1 MPKRATPISHRGAPR
16 RAAIPSLRRIGCAS
30 ALVMLV
36 VGCSSSHPSVER
48 SSRPTASETTVRTTT
63 SSTYIPNLVVGAP
76 TSFVSTR
83 GLSYTHG
90 GVVVAVSSARTGV
103 ILERLLS
110 VPSTSYV
117 SGTAIT
123 RTGDVLVTTDHGPKF
138 INDGQDGDPQPH
150 TCGSTVHQI
159 DPRTGTI
166 RTVLRGTDNELISD
180 VQPSPTGN
188 RIAYIESACVTD
200 FNFPI
205 DSLKVKDLTTG
216 HVSTV
221 GPVDSRC
228 HSFSNP
234 RWTSDGSNLVFV
246 YDKRGGS
253 PLTAPQSNG
262 CAQLTVAEGAA
273 QLAVVAVGRSGLSAP
288 VRPVPADPGCS
299 VSAVAATSD
308 GYAAVEACGV
318 KDLYLYG
325 PVRLVRYNET
335 LQPVSRAR
343 LGPCQN
349 GVWMAGDLKSNAVV
363 VAVDQD
369 CDANGGRVTKVLA
382 DTGHGPRQ
390 LLVLT
395 GGEPA
400 VTNISY

>member
-1 MPKRATPISHRGAPR
+1 LP
-16 RAAIPSLRRIGCAS
+16 AAIRAREHLR
-30 ALVMLV
+30 
-36 VGCSSSHPSVER
+36 
-48 SSRPTASETTVRTTT
+48 
-63 SSTYIPNLVVGAP
+63 
-76 TSFVSTR
+76 
-83 GLSYTHG
+83 
-90 GVVVAVSSARTGV
+90 
-103 ILERLLS
+103 
-110 VPSTSYV
+110 
-117 SGTAIT
+117 
-123 RTGDVLVTTDHGPKF
+123 PKF
-138 INDGQDGDPQPH
+138 ISDVLGGDPQPH

-166 RTVLRGTDNELISD
+166 STVLRGTDNELISD

-205 DSLKVKDLTTG
+205 DSLQVKDLTTG

-221 GPVDSRC
+221 GTADSRC

-234 RWTSDGSNLVFV
+234 RWTSDGAKLVFI
-246 YDKRGGS
+246 YDKRSGS
-253 PLTAPQSNG
+253 PLTAPQSDG

-273 QLAVVAVGRSGLSAP
+273 QLAVVAVGRSGFSAP

-299 VSAVAATSD
+299 VSAVAATND

-318 KDLYLYG
+318 RDLYLFG
-325 PVRLVRYNET
+325 PVRLVRYNQA
-335 LQPVSRAR
+335 LQPVSRER

-349 GVWMAGDLKSNAVV
+349 GAWMAGDLKSNAVV

-369 CDANGGRVTKVLA
+369 CDTNGGRVTKVLA
-382 DTGHGPRQ
+382 DAGQGPRQ
-390 LLVLT
+390 VLVLT